1 MITNNQINSL
11 TDEELGYLVI
21 CLNTE
26 WKALNMGYP
35 MKFNFIKSFKEQA
48 VVFLLNKY
56 KSALKE
62 EHQNI
67 IDSIINKLDANK

>member
-1 MITNNQINSL
+1 MITDNQIRAL
-11 TDEELGYLVI
+11 TDEELGYLFM

-26 WKALNMGYP
+26 WNNLNMGYP
-35 MKFNFIKSFKEQA
+35 MKFNFIKSFKDQA

-56 KSALKE
+56 KSVLKE

-67 IDSIINKLDANK
+67 IDIIINKLDANK